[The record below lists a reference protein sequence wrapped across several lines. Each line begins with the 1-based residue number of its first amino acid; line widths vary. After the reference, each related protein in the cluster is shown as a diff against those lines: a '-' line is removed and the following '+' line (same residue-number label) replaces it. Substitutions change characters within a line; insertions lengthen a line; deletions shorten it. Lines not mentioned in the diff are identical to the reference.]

1 MLTDPNCPGTEKL
14 AVSAIKPEL
23 LTCPHMPVR
32 LSEITAEK
40 TDSLPP
46 MSLFLVKGWSRCV
59 AMTACLLHAYESE
72 SGVFEA
78 PSRYDFCVRTF
89 RYCSTELVILTLDPL
104 CHYYCEAWPDELKR
118 FLGTTMQERSI

>member
-1 MLTDPNCPGTEKL
+1 MPRLEAVLTLEVDFSSFSFKQYLYSFIVDINGQPYLEREQVEFASLRMLTDPNCPGTEKL

-78 PSRYDFCVRTF
+78 PSR
-89 RYCSTELVILTLDPL
+89 
-104 CHYYCEAWPDELKR
+104 
-118 FLGTTMQERSI
+118 